1 MTNPEVAL
9 IQGKTYRLL
18 RATVVYAEDETSCHG
33 CAFDAMNE
41 EDGIGCAELLR
52 GIMPACKGNMV
63 YIEDT
68 PEAMAEYVAERL
80 T

>member
-1 MTNPEVAL
+1 MTEVAT
-9 IQGKTYRLL
+9 IQGKHYRLM
-18 RATVVYAEDETSCHG
+18 RATVVYDDDDTSCYG

-41 EDGIGCAELLR
+41 EDGIGCGELLR
-52 GIMPACKGNMV
+52 GIVPSCKGNMV

-68 PEAMAEYVAERL
+68 PEAIAEYMAERL